1 MYASLFSS
9 LHREALKQSATDPLS
24 GKIDVGI
31 LTTGLSTAARKK
43 RADLVASIK
52 ENLKKKGKLPTVPWQ
67 KLFSEIKEA
76 SQIVSLCFFYFNVLC
91 VCVSINKTDAFPCF
105 LSFQLITREQFEDAL
120 KELQDEGV
128 IVVMGKNTIRIC

>member
-1 MYASLFSS
+1 MILLTR

-43 RADLVASIK
+43 RADLVLAIK
-52 ENLKKKGKLPTVPWQ
+52 ENLKKKGKVPTVPYQ
-67 KLFSEIKEA
+67 KLFKEVKDA
-76 SQIVSLCFFYFNVLC
+76 SQI
-91 VCVSINKTDAFPCF
+91 
-105 LSFQLITREQFEDAL
+105 LITREQFEDAL
-120 KELQDEGV
+120 KEIQDEGA